1 MKKRSKQILTLFIL
15 GLVLI
20 LLAPY
25 VPDFCFRVLL
35 AAKEKL
41 FDYRY
46 WDIRFEQIIPSV
58 RMGGIILSAWGM
70 ALLLK
75 KEDKEWKSEF
85 PCFWLWF
92 LCFPSCLFPFRLPI
106 LPELQFRG
114 RFLWMIWIPIQ
125 M

>member
-1 MKKRSKQILTLFIL
+1 MKKRRKQILTLFIV

-25 VPDFCFRVLL
+25 VPDLCFRVLL
-35 AAKEKL
+35 SAHEKL

-75 KEDKEWKSEF
+75 REVAENEEAPVQKSDK
-85 PCFWLWF
+85 
-92 LCFPSCLFPFRLPI
+92 
-106 LPELQFRG
+106 
-114 RFLWMIWIPIQ
+114 
-125 M
+125 

>member
-20 LLAPY
+20 LLA
-25 VPDFCFRVLL
+25 PDFCFRVLL

-75 KEDKEWKSEF
+75 KEDKE
-85 PCFWLWF
+85 
-92 LCFPSCLFPFRLPI
+92 
-106 LPELQFRG
+106 
-114 RFLWMIWIPIQ
+114 
-125 M
+125 

>member
-58 RMGGIILSAWGM
+58 RMGGIILSAWG
-70 ALLLK
+70 
-75 KEDKEWKSEF
+75 
-85 PCFWLWF
+85 CRY
-92 LCFPSCLFPFRLPI
+92 CRSCSLGDDFS
-106 LPELQFRG
+106 G
-114 RFLWMIWIPIQ
+114 
-125 M
+125 

>member
-75 KEDKEWKSEF
+75 KRIKNKKANFHAFGSGF
-85 PCFWLWF
+85 CVFRPVYSRLGCRY
-92 LCFPSCLFPFRLPI
+92 CRSCSFGDDFS
-106 LPELQFRG
+106 G
-114 RFLWMIWIPIQ
+114 
-125 M
+125 

>member
-58 RMGGIILSAWGM
+58 RMGLSANLHSIASVSMRKNVFFVPLGQDDPEHKPYSLVADFSKLQATM
-70 ALLLK
+70 LSALSGIQIQPVITILK
-75 KEDKEWKSEF
+75 
-85 PCFWLWF
+85 
-92 LCFPSCLFPFRLPI
+92 
-106 LPELQFRG
+106 
-114 RFLWMIWIPIQ
+114 
-125 M
+125 

>member
-41 FDYRY
+41 FDYR
-46 WDIRFEQIIPSV
+46 

-75 KEDKEWKSEF
+75 KEDKE
-85 PCFWLWF
+85 
-92 LCFPSCLFPFRLPI
+92 
-106 LPELQFRG
+106 
-114 RFLWMIWIPIQ
+114 
-125 M
+125 

>member
-58 RMGGIILSAWGM
+58 RMGGHYS
-70 ALLLK
+70 
-75 KEDKEWKSEF
+75 
-85 PCFWLWF
+85 
-92 LCFPSCLFPFRLPI
+92 LCVGYGLVT
-106 LPELQFRG
+106 EKAG
-114 RFLWMIWIPIQ
+114 
-125 M
+125 

>member
-1 MKKRSKQILTLFIL
+1 MKKRS
-15 GLVLI
+15 
-20 LLAPY
+20 
-25 VPDFCFRVLL
+25 VLL

-75 KEDKEWKSEF
+75 NEDKE
-85 PCFWLWF
+85 
-92 LCFPSCLFPFRLPI
+92 
-106 LPELQFRG
+106 
-114 RFLWMIWIPIQ
+114 
-125 M
+125 

>member
-1 MKKRSKQILTLFIL
+1 MKKRSKQILT
-15 GLVLI
+15 

-70 ALLLK
+70 AFTPSAL
-75 KEDKEWKSEF
+75 
-85 PCFWLWF
+85 P
-92 LCFPSCLFPFRLPI
+92 LC
-106 LPELQFRG
+106 
-114 RFLWMIWIPIQ
+114 
-125 M
+125 

>member
-46 WDIRFEQIIPSV
+46 WDIRFS
-58 RMGGIILSAWGM
+58 
-70 ALLLK
+70 
-75 KEDKEWKSEF
+75 KS
-85 PCFWLWF
+85 
-92 LCFPSCLFPFRLPI
+92 FRLCVWEA
-106 LPELQFRG
+106 LFSLRG
-114 RFLWMIWIPIQ
+114 VWPCY
-125 M
+125 

>member
-46 WDIRFEQIIPSV
+46 WDIPSV

-75 KEDKEWKSEF
+75 KEDKE
-85 PCFWLWF
+85 
-92 LCFPSCLFPFRLPI
+92 
-106 LPELQFRG
+106 
-114 RFLWMIWIPIQ
+114 
-125 M
+125 

>member
-46 WDIRFEQIIPSV
+46 WDIRFE
-58 RMGGIILSAWGM
+58 
-70 ALLLK
+70 
-75 KEDKEWKSEF
+75 
-85 PCFWLWF
+85 
-92 LCFPSCLFPFRLPI
+92 
-106 LPELQFRG
+106 
-114 RFLWMIWIPIQ
+114 
-125 M
+125 

>member
-46 WDIRFEQIIPSV
+46 WDIRFVQIIPSV

-75 KEDKEWKSEF
+75 KEDKE
-85 PCFWLWF
+85 
-92 LCFPSCLFPFRLPI
+92 
-106 LPELQFRG
+106 
-114 RFLWMIWIPIQ
+114 
-125 M
+125 

>member
-46 WDIRFEQIIPSV
+46 WDIHSV
-58 RMGGIILSAWGM
+58 CAYGRHYSLCVGYGLVTE
-70 ALLLK
+70 
-75 KEDKEWKSEF
+75 KE
-85 PCFWLWF
+85 
-92 LCFPSCLFPFRLPI
+92 
-106 LPELQFRG
+106 G
-114 RFLWMIWIPIQ
+114 
-125 M
+125 